1 LPFKSHFAPPVLP
14 VRKKDGKK
22 VKYLAMARNGL
33 DMASSMTAFYSSHSD
48 EFRRLW
54 GGFPPDVS
62 EVVAEGE
69 NHPVMNDILPGG
81 PLSEL
86 YWGYVKNWWSH
97 RDDDN
102 VLLLHYSDVRKDL
115 KGNVAKV
122 AEFVGVDLSED
133 ELEVVT
139 ERCGIEHMRKVNR
152 FNYMLPLNTD
162 KGLWDLDQNF
172 ILKDGKLIQSG
183 QVGRGEYVCTFCCI
197 V

>member
-1 LPFKSHFAPPVLP
+1 
-14 VRKKDGKK
+14 
-22 VKYLAMARNGL
+22 M
-33 DMASSMTAFYSSHSD
+33 
-48 EFRRLW
+48 
-54 GGFPPDVS
+54 
-62 EVVAEGE
+62 
-69 NHPVMNDILPGG
+69 
-81 PLSEL
+81 
-86 YWGYVKNWWSH
+86 
-97 RDDDN
+97 
-102 VLLLHYSDVRKDL
+102 
-115 KGNVAKV
+115 KGNVAKI